1 MINNDELYNAILN
14 YRQTGVKSEQLGK
27 LIFDLHNDV
36 LLHRNFNRYQ
46 VEVKEDMR
54 SYSLERIM
62 KRGLETFD
70 LSRKTQCWTY
80 YTHSVFLNYYVW
92 LKTHYRNINRERE
105 FKVKHMNA
113 MAAEFGKEQKF
124 V

>member
-1 MINNDELYNAILN
+1 MIDNDELYNAILD

-46 VEVKEDMR
+46 PEVKEDMR

-70 LSRKTQCWTY
+70 LSRKTHCWTY

-92 LKTHYRNINRERE
+92 LKTHYRNINKERE
-105 FKVKHMNA
+105 FKVKIMNQF
-113 MAAEFGKEQKF
+113 AAENGKAQNFE
-124 V
+124 